1 MTKADELA
9 ELMPSLRNMIVI
21 SRYGIQH
28 PTCEDVIQDIF
39 IACLQALPKF
49 NGTSSLKTCAFN
61 IAVYRSI
68 DFVRREY
75 RHTKALKR
83 IPVQT
88 TYPDTVFIECLA
100 DFVEDAIYFDK
111 ELLTP
116 AQRAVAKQM
125 FLGKNAREISQ
136 IQGKSV
142 RATCYTIERVRKK
155 VKGRLQ

>member
-1 MTKADELA
+1 MTQVDELA

-28 PTCEDVIQDIF
+28 PACEDVTQDIF
-39 IACLQALPKF
+39 VACLQSLPKF
-49 NGTSSLKTCAFN
+49 NGASSLKTWAFS
-61 IAVYRSI
+61 IAIHRSI
-68 DFVRREY
+68 DFVRKEY
-75 RHTKALKR
+75 NRTKILKR

-136 IQGKSV
+136 IQGKKV
-142 RATCYTIERVRKK
+142 RAICCMIERVRKK
-155 VKGRLQ
+155 VKGRFQ